1 MTTTT
6 KKKCA
11 DKIPIVLA
19 VLLVILSATVMSP
32 SHAQEQSNVKQAVP
46 YPLLRGPF
54 VCDQREIQVGRATRG
69 LSYGTYILTP
79 LQTPALTPIERT
91 AQMINVDLRMMNTT
105 NSLAYQRYPMP
116 VVVFAA
122 GLMADILSVRRGGY
136 ITTLD
141 ALCSHGFV
149 VVASRAGVEVTG
161 QTLADGEDTPVDEH
175 LLEIMLWLAGAKSS
189 STWGSFGNVSA
200 HDYFQPY
207 GGLDLDRVGL
217 MGHSLGSAQAQRIAA
232 ATRGSGPAAHF
243 FDGSMPRAKKINVRT
258 LVMLGPVCGAL
269 QDCCFTSQRCG
280 NPRWARA
287 GKNRISMLDEET
299 GCSPFLC
306 SSDPTT
312 PHRTS
317 VPYLLTTTHD
327 YEAYDGSLLVVV
339 GTEDKRAHPFA
350 GLEVWRHAPN
360 ASTRALAMLR
370 GGTHCFVD
378 MNPFALAFREVNEC
392 GYNVL
397 SWTDQ
402 LMHTQQLVN
411 SWFLTYLAKYPQPI
425 AMRYLD
431 SLPNRRLSRPQEE
444 IQNSIVAETPTI
456 RNADRPY
463 FDSIVERY
471 RKRREETAAAA
482 RAENSRLPPPE
493 RWEED
498 VCNYHNDDID
508 MRSLVFEGAAL
519 SMLYG
524 DTGLWRS
531 SSHLPRRTTEA
542 QSFSAM
548 AMLDGGAAYIYSKSL
563 AIPSNML
570 TSDRNSTD
578 VHREMAKYYAG
589 SRESVMRGVDSTRR
603 G

>member
-1 MTTTT
+1 MVGCSRSLQCRCFCDRPLSQTSVSSNILRHALRIANYQHEEYHSSLANKRHYSEKEPIPTTRLVSRLTAPSRDCERVQRRTALSIQATVTTDVRISIRTRSAFRRVCLFRPHNTTALCLSSLRLLHHHHHHLRRMTTTT

-91 AQMINVDLRMMNTT
+91 AQMINVDLRDTT
-105 NSLAYQRYPMP
+105 NSLAYQRLPMP

-149 VVASRAGVEVTG
+149 VVASRAGVEVNG

-287 GKNRISMLDEET
+287 GKNRI
-299 GCSPFLC
+299 
-306 SSDPTT
+306 
-312 PHRTS
+312 
-317 VPYLLTTTHD
+317 
-327 YEAYDGSLLVVV
+327 
-339 GTEDKRAHPFA
+339 
-350 GLEVWRHAPN
+350 
-360 ASTRALAMLR
+360 
-370 GGTHCFVD
+370 
-378 MNPFALAFREVNEC
+378 
-392 GYNVL
+392 
-397 SWTDQ
+397 
-402 LMHTQQLVN
+402 
-411 SWFLTYLAKYPQPI
+411 
-425 AMRYLD
+425 
-431 SLPNRRLSRPQEE
+431 
-444 IQNSIVAETPTI
+444 
-456 RNADRPY
+456 
-463 FDSIVERY
+463 
-471 RKRREETAAAA
+471 TA
-482 RAENSRLPPPE
+482 
-493 RWEED
+493 
-498 VCNYHNDDID
+498 
-508 MRSLVFEGAAL
+508 
-519 SMLYG
+519 
-524 DTGLWRS
+524 
-531 SSHLPRRTTEA
+531 
-542 QSFSAM
+542 
-548 AMLDGGAAYIYSKSL
+548 
-563 AIPSNML
+563 
-570 TSDRNSTD
+570 
-578 VHREMAKYYAG
+578 
-589 SRESVMRGVDSTRR
+589 
-603 G
+603 